1 MFEVTTRDVAE
12 QLVLTEQGHVLV
24 DGLPGWIEAALGRQH
39 GAIADAGVPADK
51 PSFVA
56 FHGEVSGT
64 ADGPVEA
71 CTVLDPDAAARVD
84 LPSRVDPAHREAYT
98 TITRAQLSYPE
109 ILAAY
114 AAVEEWVQENGEQ
127 VVGPPREVYFG
138 DVMGAG
144 PDDMVADIA
153 FPIAR

>member
-1 MFEVTTRDVAE
+1 MFEIMTREIAE
-12 QLVLTEQGHVLV
+12 QLVLTERSHVFV
-24 DGLPGWIEAALGRQH
+24 DRLPDWIGAALGRQH
-39 GAIADAGVPADK
+39 GALASAGSPADL

-56 FHGEVSGT
+56 FHGEVSDT

-71 CTVLDPDAAARVD
+71 CTPLDPEVAARVD
-84 LPSRVDPAHREAYT
+84 LSSRVEPAHREVYT

-114 AAVEEWVQENGEQ
+114 AAVETWVQETGESI
-127 VVGPPREVYFG
+127 VGPPREVYFT
-138 DVMGAG
+138 DVMAAG
-144 PDDMVADIA
+144 PHDAVADVA